1 MSIYVK
7 IFLILVGIS
16 ILVATPLVIHE
27 HIQTNNYHKIETKYN
42 LFSKKNDSIL
52 SGSIDGTKCI
62 VNIKDKNNFD
72 NSISN
77 FILEIN
83 NANINNKYKIVLKN
97 KIQSLENKLGKSFTC
112 NNICSENNATYN
124 VKTNKCDINT
134 DPNKPIC
141 TPIKQQVTAPTIP
154 LCSTANQQ
162 AANNIC
168 KTIFSKTSCDAKNTY
183 CNVGDYK
190 TGQCQGSNM
199 EKVSID
205 GEKIDVCC
213 NK

>member
-7 IFLILVGIS
+7 IFLILFGIS

-62 VNIKDKNNFD
+62 VNIKDKDNFG

-77 FILEIN
+77 FISEIN

-97 KIQSLENKLGKSFTC
+97 KIQSLETKLGKSFTC
-112 NNICSENNATYN
+112 KNICSKKSATYN

-134 DPNKPIC
+134 DPDKPKC
-141 TPIKQQVTAPTIP
+141 PPITKPTKPPIIP
-154 LCSTANQQ
+154 VCSVANSK
-162 AANNIC
+162 AADNIC
-168 KTIFSKTSCDAKNTY
+168 RTVFSKDSCKATY
-183 CNVGDYK
+183 CNIGVDK
-190 TGQCQGSNM
+190 TGQCKGLDM
-199 EKVSID
+199 
-205 GEKIDVCC
+205 GEVTIGGKTFTKCC
-213 NK
+213 T